1 MDADDRE
8 LQADLGKL
16 RQLSKEIEVLDKI
29 LRDKRKYRDEIKKR
43 LNQRAA
49 RNGGAL

>member
-1 MDADDRE
+1 MSQEDRE

-29 LRDKRKYRDEIKKR
+29 LRDKRRARDEVKKR
-43 LNQRAA
+43 LNQRAV
-49 RNGGAL
+49 RNGGTL